1 MGRRQ
6 RRDVLYAGMLPV
18 LAVFLGLTEAQ
29 WVSAAL
35 ASAALVWLGRS
46 RDAAPSPRFLPAP
59 GDEA

>member
-1 MGRRQ
+1 
-6 RRDVLYAGMLPV
+6 MLPV

-46 RDAAPSPRFLPAP
+46 RDAAPSPRFLPTP